1 MCVKL
6 PLGDLNPGPYP
17 PHPTSTYT
25 YRVTISSRIYGDILF
40 HYKLPNE
47 SLKVY

>member
-1 MCVKL
+1 MYVKL
-6 PLGDLNPGPYP
+6 PPRDFNPGSYP

-25 YRVTISSRIYGDILF
+25 YRVTISSRICDDILF

-47 SLKVY
+47 PLKGY